1 MINQKKNIKI
11 SVIGQGYVGLPMS
24 IVLATKCKNYKILGI
39 EKNNSRGNYL
49 KELINNKLLPFDTND
64 NKLKKFIEAINNRKY
79 SVSTNLSEIKDSI

>member
-49 KELINNKLLPFDTND
+49 KELINNKLSSVVKKYGTKELINL
-64 NKLKKFIEAINNRKY
+64 LKITLGNEYIEKNGNN
-79 SVSTNLSEIKDSI
+79 S